1 MNIINVANI
10 DYSSIR
16 HPDDEKTINLL
27 NKIPGFKSFLKN
39 TVGKFRESYNEVE
52 YTGNGYDV
60 NFKSMPE
67 LYSLLKDTARILGA
81 QKIPSCSTDW
91 YYGISSFTMG
101 DKNPR
106 IILQSGTI
114 ELLSPSELRFVFG
127 HELGHLLCGHK
138 PYHMLLEVIYSP
150 FYGEDLAMK
159 AIAATV
165 KLPLMEWYRNS
176 DYSADRVG
184 LLACQDLNVALTTM
198 IKMAG
203 LPQKYYNDIN
213 VKAFIDQVVEFE
225 KSFNGKLDTIAKRAY
240 IKSSD
245 FPLLV
250 HRAANLLEWYQS
262 GEYSNI
268 LANNKRII

>member
-1 MNIINVANI
+1 MSINFNT
-10 DYSSIR
+10 IR
-16 HPDDEKTINLL
+16 HPDDEKTITFL
-27 NKIPGFKSFLKN
+27 NKIPVFKSFLKK
-39 TVGKFRESYNEVE
+39 TIGAIRESYNEVE

-67 LYSLLKDTARILGA
+67 LYSLLKDTARTLGTR
-81 QKIPSCSTDW
+81 KIPACSTDW
-91 YYGISSFTMG
+91 YYGIASFTMG
-101 DKNPR
+101 EEKPR

-114 ELLSPSELRFVFG
+114 ELLSPAELRFVFG
-127 HELGHLLCGHK
+127 HELGHILCGHK
-138 PYHMLLEVIYSP
+138 QYHMLLEAIYSP

-213 VKAFIDQVVEFE
+213 VNAFIDQVIEFE
-225 KSFNGKLDTIAKRAY
+225 KSFNGKLDTIAKTAY
-240 IKSSD
+240 IKASD

-250 HRAANLLEWYQS
+250 HRAANLIDWYQS
-262 GEYSNI
+262 GEYAKI
-268 LANNKRII
+268 IATNNRLR